1 MHITREIAGEKCEM
15 SKKRLRRMI
24 IIAAKEFKDP
34 YYQGFA
40 AQLGFFFLLSVVP
53 MVIFITQ
60 LLGYFDLSLDIIKQ
74 LTGKYMQQSGALKL
88 TEGIENM
95 LNYTPPRTINL
106 LMIGAAL
113 WAASRAQFSMAR
125 ITNYIISS
133 GKTTGGYWVERFRA
147 VKTIVL
153 TMITFV
159 FALIIMV
166 YGESLLHI
174 ALAAIRFRGGSA
186 GDIADI
192 WFILRW
198 PIGLVLYF
206 LMISYN
212 YYVLPNQRIAY
223 KKIIPGSVFAAI
235 GMMIIT
241 LIYALFQRYVWDY
254 NFIYG
259 SFASIVALL
268 FWFYF
273 LAWILVLGVLCNRAF
288 WDTEE
293 KK

>member
-1 MHITREIAGEKCEM
+1 M
-15 SKKRLRRMI
+15 SKKRVRQMI
-24 IIAAKEFKDP
+24 ILGVKQLNDP

-53 MVIFITQ
+53 MVIFLTQ
-60 LLGYFDLSLDIIKQ
+60 ILGYFDLSLDIITQ
-74 LTGKYMQQSGALKL
+74 LAVKYMDQSGATQL
-88 TEGIENM
+88 TAAIEKM
-95 LNYTPPRTINL
+95 LTYTPPRTINIIL
-106 LMIGAAL
+106 IVAAL

-133 GKTTGGYWVERFRA
+133 GKTTGGYWTERFRA
-147 VKTIVL
+147 VKTIAL
-153 TMITFV
+153 TMLTFV

-166 YGESLLHI
+166 YGESILH
-174 ALAAIRFRGGSA
+174 LVFAAIRFQGGETW
-186 GDIADI
+186 DISSI
-192 WFILRW
+192 WFVLRW
-198 PIGLVLYF
+198 PIGLLLYF

-212 YYVLPNQRIAY
+212 YYVLPNKKMPY
-223 KKIIPGSVFAAI
+223 KKIIPGSIFAAG

-241 LIYALFQRYVWDY
+241 LFYALFQRYVWDY

-273 LAWILVLGVLCNRAF
+273 LAWTLVLGVLCNKVF
-288 WDTEE
+288 WDTE
-293 KK
+293 KTA

>member
-1 MHITREIAGEKCEM
+1 
-15 SKKRLRRMI
+15 MI